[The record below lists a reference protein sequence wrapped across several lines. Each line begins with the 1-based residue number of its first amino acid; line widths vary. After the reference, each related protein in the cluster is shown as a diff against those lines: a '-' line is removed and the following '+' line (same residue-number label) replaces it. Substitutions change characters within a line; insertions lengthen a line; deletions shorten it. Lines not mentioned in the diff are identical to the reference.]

1 MWDLVLKKERNR
13 HLTSVCLGVMPA
25 FLSVLSIK
33 ERERREGG
41 NKREKKN
48 ERIRGREDAS
58 EETRDRKRE

>member
-33 ERERREGG
+33 EKERERREGG
-41 NKREKKN
+41 REQKREK
-48 ERIRGREDAS
+48 E
-58 EETRDRKRE
+58 